1 MSPPQFMARG
11 CRFAGK
17 MSKAPRRR
25 ILCPSTMSKRKSAR
39 RWADMQTKLLINGV
53 LLAGEGAVERVLDPA
68 TGQCIAEV
76 PEASLR
82 QMNAAV
88 AAAEAAAPTWAQTAP
103 KDRATL
109 LLRLADRIE
118 ADGAAYAKLESDN
131 TGKPLAAALNDEIPA
146 IADVFRFFAGAARVQ
161 HGALAGE
168 YLPGYTSMIRR
179 DPVGVVASIAPWNY
193 PLMMA
198 AWKLAPALAAGN
210 TVVLKPSEQTP
221 LTALKLAEHLLE
233 LFPKGVVNIVCGRGE
248 SVGAPLVAHP
258 RVRMVSV
265 TGDVSTGQKI
275 LGAAAG
281 NLKRTHLELGGKAP
295 VIVFDDADVD
305 AVVSGVRTFGFYNA
319 GQDCTAACR
328 LYAGPKVFDKLVAD
342 LTSAVRTL
350 KVGAQTDTGVEMG
363 PLISAEQRTR
373 VAGFVERAA
382 AQRHVSITTGGKVR
396 TGGGFFY
403 EPTIV
408 AGAKQTDEIVQR
420 EVFGPVV
427 SVTRFTDVD
436 EAVGWANQ
444 SEYGLASSVWSRDI
458 ARAMGVAARLQYGC
472 TWINT
477 HFTLVS
483 EMPHGGFKRSGYGK
497 DLSVY
502 ALEDYTI
509 PRHVMVKL

>member
-1 MSPPQFMARG
+1 
-11 CRFAGK
+11 
-17 MSKAPRRR
+17 
-25 ILCPSTMSKRKSAR
+25 
-39 RWADMQTKLLINGV
+39 MQTKLLINGSLV
-53 LLAGEGAVERVLDPA
+53 PGEGQSENVLDPA
-68 TGQCIAEV
+68 TGKPIAQV
-76 PEASLR
+76 AEASGA
-82 QMNAAV
+82 QVEAAV
-88 AAAEAAAPTWAQTAP
+88 AAAEGAFDAWSRTTP

-109 LLRLADRIE
+109 LLKLADHIE
-118 ADGAAYAKLESDN
+118 SDAEAFAELESRN
-131 TGKPLAAALNDEIPA
+131 TGKPVAAMQNDEIPA
-146 IADVFRFFAGAARVQ
+146 ITDVFRFFAGAARTL
-161 HGALAGE
+161 HGPLAGE
-168 YLPGYTSMIRR
+168 FLPGFTSMVRR

-198 AWKLAPALAAGN
+198 AWKLAPALAGGN
-210 TVVLKPSEQTP
+210 TVILKPAEQTP
-221 LTALKLAEHLLE
+221 LTALKLAEYLRE

-248 SVGAPLVAHP
+248 SVGAPLVAHA
-258 RVRMVSV
+258 RVRMASL
-265 TGDVSTGQKI
+265 TGDVATGQKV
-275 LGAAAG
+275 LSAAAG

-295 VIVFDDADVD
+295 VIVLDDADVE
-305 AVVSGVRTFGFYNA
+305 AVVTGVRTFGFYNA

-328 LYAGPKVFDKLVAD
+328 LYAGTAVYEKLVAD
-342 LTSAVRTL
+342 LTSAVRSL
-350 KVGAQTDTGVEMG
+350 KVGSQTEAGVEMG

-382 AQRHVSITTGGKVR
+382 AHRHVSITTGGRVR
-396 TGGGFFY
+396 PGGGFFY

-427 SVTRFTDVD
+427 SITRFTDVN
-436 EAVGWANQ
+436 EAVAWAND